1 MPAAAMSKEEVVDR
15 LFAVFRDHGYDAAT
29 LSELS
34 RGSGLGKSS
43 LYHYFPGGK
52 DDMAAA
58 VIDRA
63 AEWLRT
69 NLTSAA
75 EGAGAPRDR
84 LARMLNALN
93 TMYAGGKNA
102 CVLGNLVTGSSR
114 RRLHDRL
121 RETFLLW
128 VAALRKLAVESGIPP
143 GIARARAEDAVAAVE
158 GALILSAALADP
170 TPFRRA
176 LRSIPTDLLGPIGED

>member
-1 MPAAAMSKEEVVDR
+1 MPAPLMSKDEVVDR
-15 LFAVFRDHGYDAAT
+15 LFAVFRDHGYDGAT

-34 RGSGLGKSS
+34 RGTGLGKSS

-58 VIDRA
+58 VLGRA
-63 AEWLRT
+63 AEWLRD
-69 NLTSAA
+69 NLTAA
-75 EGAGAPRDR
+75 VEGPGTPRER

-93 TMYAGGKNA
+93 TIYAGGKNA
-102 CVLGNLVTGSSR
+102 CVLGNLVAGSAR
-114 RRLHDRL
+114 QRFQRRL

-128 VAALRKLAVESGIPP
+128 VGALEQLAVEAGVPP
-143 GIARARAEDAVAAVE
+143 RVARSRAEDAVATVQ
-158 GALILSAALADP
+158 GALILSGGLADP

-176 LRSIPTDLLGPIGED
+176 LRAIPDVLLGADA